1 MASIVDYTKFGLKVG
16 AACAVAAI
24 PVAGVA
30 GAVSV
35 VAGGTFIGFIYGAA
49 TDIGVG
55 KKDVKVLAKIV
66 AEATAAATEAA
77 SKAAGEWNAF
87 AKCAAVAI
95 PCGGLCALAGWRATN
110 LRCELPSPPTVC
122 SFLQPFATVASLA
135 SVGLVLLGSAKLYG
149 YGNSSNEAASREY
162 ERQRAVAEYNA
173 AISQ

>member
-24 PVAGVA
+24 PVAGVV

-49 TDIGVG
+49 TDFGLG
-55 KKDVKVLAKIV
+55 QQHVKTLLDKVVKTTV
-66 AEATAAATEAA
+66 AAAEAA
-77 SKAAGEWNAF
+77 SKATGEWNAF

-95 PCGGLCALAGWRATN
+95 SCGGLCALAGWRATN
-110 LRCELPSPPTVC
+110 LRCELPSPPVQC

-135 SVGLVLLGSAKLYG
+135 SVGLVLLGSVKLNG
-149 YGNSSNEAASREY
+149 YGNSSNEATSRES
-162 ERQRAVAEYNA
+162 ERQRAVAAYNA